1 MKRSFRE
8 LCEHVSGYYF
18 ADRYPPLIP
27 SELTCK
33 DIESDVEAAK
43 QFIRMMFPEEKE
55 ATDG

>member
-33 DIESDVEAAK
+33 DIESDREVAK
-43 QFIRMMFPEEKE
+43 QFIRMMFPEE
-55 ATDG
+55 APDA